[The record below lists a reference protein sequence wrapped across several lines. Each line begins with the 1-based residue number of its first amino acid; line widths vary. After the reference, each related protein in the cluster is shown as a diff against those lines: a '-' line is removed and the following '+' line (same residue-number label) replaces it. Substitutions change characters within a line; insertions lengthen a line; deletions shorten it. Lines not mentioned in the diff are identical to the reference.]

1 MNFVTL
7 NPKPKYPSQSSNKMK
22 SNHCMKRVT
31 MLNQS
36 THFCVLSYVRN
47 VRFSKNTPLGS
58 IEWAEFCYSKKE
70 SNGSFQLVLI

>member
-1 MNFVTL
+1 MHFVTL

-47 VRFSKNTPLGS
+47 VRFSKKSPLGS
-58 IEWAEFCYSKKE
+58 IEWEEFSYSKKAI
-70 SNGSFQLVLI
+70 NGSFQLVLI

>member
-1 MNFVTL
+1 
-7 NPKPKYPSQSSNKMK
+7 
-22 SNHCMKRVT
+22 MKRVT